1 MRKYKHPLGG
11 NTLHMAADG
20 TGAFSL
26 EDGIPL
32 GDGDE
37 VDVGVSRITEEL
49 NNLRVA
55 VQGIVRSWIDYSGIE
70 LGHDRWGKRHG
81 KVAKLSSADMDH
93 ISDNTFTAIKT
104 LALKALEACQ
114 QFKPDDAVD
123 VEGMDMLVQ
132 FCNVLMR
139 VNMQKDCAPGI
150 VLGVRWF
157 YCDGLVRNLRLRKKH
172 RADGLQQWRQ
182 ALFEAT
188 KLIEAIG

>member
-1 MRKYKHPLGG
+1 
-11 NTLHMAADG
+11 
-20 TGAFSL
+20 
-26 EDGIPL
+26 
-32 GDGDE
+32 
-37 VDVGVSRITEEL
+37 
-49 NNLRVA
+49 
-55 VQGIVRSWIDYSGIE
+55 VQGIIRSWVDYSGIE

-81 KVAKLSSADMDH
+81 KVAKLNSADMDH

-104 LALKALEACQ
+104 LALKAMETCQ
-114 QFKPDDAVD
+114 QYKPDDAVD
-123 VEGMDMLVQ
+123 IEGIDMLTQ

-172 RADGLQQWRQ
+172 RAEGLQQWRQ

-188 KLIEAIG
+188 RLIEAIG

>member
-26 EDGIPL
+26 EDGVPL
-32 GDGDE
+32 GEGDE

-55 VQGIVRSWIDYSGIE
+55 VQGIIRSWVDYSGIE

-81 KVAKLSSADMDH
+81 KVAKLNSADMDH

-104 LALKALEACQ
+104 LALKAMETCQ

-123 VEGMDMLVQ
+123 IEGIDVLTQ

-188 KLIEAIG
+188 RLIEAIG

>member
-26 EDGIPL
+26 EDGVPL
-32 GDGDE
+32 GEGDE

-55 VQGIVRSWIDYSGIE
+55 VQGIIRSWVDYSGIE

-81 KVAKLSSADMDH
+81 KVAKLNSADMDH

-104 LALKALEACQ
+104 LALKAMETCQ
-114 QFKPDDAVD
+114 QYKPDDAVD
-123 VEGMDMLVQ
+123 IEGIDMLTQ
-132 FCNVLMR
+132 LCNVLMR
-139 VNMQKDCAPGI
+139 VNMQKDCALGLCSVFAGFI
-150 VLGVRWF
+150 ATVWFATCACARSTVLMVCSSG
-157 YCDGLVRNLRLRKKH
+157 D
-172 RADGLQQWRQ
+172 
-182 ALFEAT
+182 
-188 KLIEAIG
+188 KLCLKQLG